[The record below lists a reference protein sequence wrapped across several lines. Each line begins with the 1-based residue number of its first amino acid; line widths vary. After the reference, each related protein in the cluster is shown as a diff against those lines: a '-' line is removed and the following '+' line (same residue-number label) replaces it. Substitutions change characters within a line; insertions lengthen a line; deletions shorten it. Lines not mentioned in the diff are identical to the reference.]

1 MELELLREQ
10 HVARVILL
18 LELDPDHLLGLERR
32 VDLLRILRDAKL
44 VAIDDAGLH
53 APVLAGYPAAMSDL
67 AQRFA
72 DAQAKIK
79 PVTGLGN
86 DVMLDM
92 YALYKQA
99 TVGDASGSRPGM
111 FDLKGRAK
119 YDAWAKQK
127 GNSKDAA
134 MTAYIALVEK
144 HAK

>member
-1 MELELLREQ
+1 
-10 HVARVILL
+10 
-18 LELDPDHLLGLERR
+18 
-32 VDLLRILRDAKL
+32 
-44 VAIDDAGLH
+44 
-53 APVLAGYPAAMSDL
+53 MSDL
-67 AQRFA
+67 ATQFA

-99 TVGDASGSRPGM
+99 TVGDVSGSRPGM
-111 FDLKGRAK
+111 LDLKGRAK
-119 YDAWAKQK
+119 YDAWAKKK
-127 GNSKDAA
+127 GTSKDAA